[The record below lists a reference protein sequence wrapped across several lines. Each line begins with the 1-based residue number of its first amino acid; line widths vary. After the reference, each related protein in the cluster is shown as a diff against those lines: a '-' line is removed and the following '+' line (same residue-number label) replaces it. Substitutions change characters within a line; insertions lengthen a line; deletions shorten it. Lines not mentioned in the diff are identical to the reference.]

1 MTHKDLEVWKLSIW
15 FVTNVYKAC
24 KQLPDSEKF
33 GLISQ
38 MQRAAVS
45 IPTNIA
51 EGAARKN
58 TKEYIQFLYIA
69 LGSSSEVD
77 TLIQIA
83 KNIYGID
90 MEDLE
95 YTNTQISKML
105 VGLIKSLKSKL
116 IPNP

>member
-1 MTHKDLEVWKLSIW
+1 MTHKDLEVWKLSIG
-15 FVTNVYKAC
+15 FVTNIYKTC

-58 TKEYIQFLYIA
+58 TKKYIQFLYSIRFFF
-69 LGSSSEVD
+69 GS
-77 TLIQIA
+77 
-83 KNIYGID
+83 G
-90 MEDLE
+90 
-95 YTNTQISKML
+95 YTDSNSKKYL
-105 VGLIKSLKSKL
+105 RD
-116 IPNP
+116 

>member
-1 MTHKDLEVWKLSIW
+1 MTHKDLEVWKLSIG
-15 FVTNVYKAC
+15 FVTNIYKTC

-116 IPNP
+116 IPNH